1 MHCSCPRFLITKHIC
16 SYGSTNILHD
26 LDDRGKSAL
35 CVYSTR
41 NCASIWTQ
49 GRSKKLV
56 TAHHLKVYIE
66 LRKASNNMYMTAGWA
81 QFIEATGLQVQEPAV
96 FRVLSTS
103 KMHFIIFAKD
113 GYLRCPVPDKPRDSE
128 PTRQSFR
135 TSSPQGKATT
145 ITSPIQCCIK
155 GKLKHDG
162 TSTSASNN
170 RRTISEMCFCTKDIR
185 LSAEVKNY
193 IKDIAPFLQ
202 PSDKFYVTAINATFM
217 KEGRVYLVKEFSKKY
232 IAPLARWKDS
242 TNQGTNSWTP
252 LIHHGS
258 PQMLQLEIG
267 MNPFCDNQ
275 QLPDWNNL
283 HIPLL
288 QDRSPGSNGRCLV
301 KAICIGYNLS
311 SSCYRQVTL
320 PGLSKYLQPVSMF
333 IISALYSLSID
344 I

>member
-1 MHCSCPRFLITKHIC
+1 MPSSRQTQRLWTDQTIVSHIKPTRESHYNYFAYPMLHQREAKTWWHIHFCKYTWFTWYSQYIHHHLFSPTLLCSFT
-16 SYGSTNILHD
+16 S
-26 LDDRGKSAL
+26 
-35 CVYSTR
+35 
-41 NCASIWTQ
+41 
-49 GRSKKLV
+49 LV
-56 TAHHLKVYIE
+56 T
-66 LRKASNNMYMTAGWA
+66 G
-81 QFIEATGLQVQEPAV
+81 
-96 FRVLSTS
+96 
-103 KMHFIIFAKD
+103 
-113 GYLRCPVPDKPRDSE
+113 
-128 PTRQSFR
+128 
-135 TSSPQGKATT
+135 
-145 ITSPIQCCIK
+145 
-155 GKLKHDG
+155 
-162 TSTSASNN
+162 NN

>member
-1 MHCSCPRFLITKHIC
+1 
-16 SYGSTNILHD
+16 
-26 LDDRGKSAL
+26 
-35 CVYSTR
+35 
-41 NCASIWTQ
+41 
-49 GRSKKLV
+49 
-56 TAHHLKVYIE
+56 
-66 LRKASNNMYMTAGWA
+66 MYMTAGWA

-217 KEGRVYLVKEFSKKY
+217 KEGRVMHCAQAARQWRAPASSAGTTNGQPDVWPPMPNCLNQPNELPFISSK
-232 IAPLARWKDS
+232 ARMAWCYRPTKKRHWSSALMQDGTKPCTRRVTLDDEGLREIWKLQCWGRRDS
-242 TNQGTNSWTP
+242 V
-252 LIHHGS
+252 
-258 PQMLQLEIG
+258 LECPECALRIIG
-267 MNPFCDNQ
+267 P
-275 QLPDWNNL
+275 
-283 HIPLL
+283 
-288 QDRSPGSNGRCLV
+288 SERCLPEE
-301 KAICIGYNLS
+301 AC
-311 SSCYRQVTL
+311 CH
-320 PGLSKYLQPVSMF
+320 
-333 IISALYSLSID
+333 ALKLFSLAKI
-344 I
+344 

>member
-242 TNQGTNSWTP
+242 TNQ
-252 LIHHGS
+252 
-258 PQMLQLEIG
+258 
-267 MNPFCDNQ
+267 
-275 QLPDWNNL
+275 DWNNL

>member
-1 MHCSCPRFLITKHIC
+1 
-16 SYGSTNILHD
+16 
-26 LDDRGKSAL
+26 
-35 CVYSTR
+35 
-41 NCASIWTQ
+41 
-49 GRSKKLV
+49 
-56 TAHHLKVYIE
+56 
-66 LRKASNNMYMTAGWA
+66 MYMTAGWA
-81 QFIEATGLQVQEPAV
+81 QFIEATGLQVQESAV

-113 GYLRCPVPDKPRDSE
+113 GYLRCPVPEKPRDSE
-128 PTRQSFR
+128 PTRQSLR

-202 PSDKFYVTAINATFM
+202 PSGKFYVTAINATFV
-217 KEGRVYLVKEFSKKY
+217 KQGRVYLAKEFSKKY
-232 IAPLARWKDS
+232 IAPLARRKDS
-242 TNQGTNSWTP
+242 TNQGTNPWTP

-258 PQMLQLEIG
+258 PQITGQALQPEIG
-267 MNPFCDNQ
+267 MNPFCDKQ

-288 QDRSPGSNGRCLV
+288 QDRSPGSNSRCLV

-311 SSCYRQVTL
+311 SSCYRQVTLPYRQVTL